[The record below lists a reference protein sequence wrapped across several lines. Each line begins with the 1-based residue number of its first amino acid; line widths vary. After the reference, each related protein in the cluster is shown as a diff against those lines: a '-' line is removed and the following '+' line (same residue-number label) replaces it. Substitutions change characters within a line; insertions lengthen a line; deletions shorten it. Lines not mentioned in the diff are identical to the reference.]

1 MEHRLHE
8 HLATLQET
16 MEKQLEEL
24 RGQMSQIEKVEQ
36 EAMCLGYRIDGALE
50 EVSKAIYGIYGIRF
64 QQVDEASRQRS
75 EVPLFDAFC
84 LRKKES
90 MHLVNWT
97 LAMDSALFKAF
108 LKA

>member
-1 MEHRLHE
+1 MHE
-8 HLATLQET
+8 YLATLQET

-75 EVPLFDAFC
+75 EVPRLQLFVLEKRNLC
-84 LRKKES
+84 I
-90 MHLVNWT
+90 W
-97 LAMDSALFKAF
+97 
-108 LKA
+108 